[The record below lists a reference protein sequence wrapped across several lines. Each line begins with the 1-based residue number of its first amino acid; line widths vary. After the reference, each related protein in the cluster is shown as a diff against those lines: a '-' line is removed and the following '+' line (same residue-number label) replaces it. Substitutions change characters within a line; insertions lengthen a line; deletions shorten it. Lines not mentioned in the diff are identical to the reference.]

1 MILIHIMMIL
11 ILATFT
17 MVARQTHLNQNTSV
31 MGILKKLIRK
41 KKSNQYTQEEKWNEF
56 LLNCSGLLS
65 ERQNKEREK
74 SIEELIKTVDELKKW
89 ANNGN

>member
-1 MILIHIMMIL
+1 
-11 ILATFT
+11 
-17 MVARQTHLNQNTSV
+17 

-41 KKSNQYTQEEKWNEF
+41 QKANQYTQEERWNEF

-65 ERQNKEREK
+65 ERQNKERQK

-89 ANNGN
+89 ADNGK